1 MTKLTVEHDMKLGSA
16 LDQLEDALAAAYA
29 SLKMVQWARLNVARY
44 AGSVVSPEL
53 NAQIRS
59 MPLDIEELWALA
71 QANRLNQT
79 DEMEA
84 IYTFSEARGC
94 YALCMIL
101 AAFASMRH
109 AKAATCKPAKVSAYL
124 S

>member
-1 MTKLTVEHDMKLGSA
+1 MTKLTVEQDMKLGSA

-84 IYTFSEARGC
+84 IYTFSEANNQK
-94 YALCMIL
+94 IL
-101 AAFASMRH
+101 DIIIQYE
-109 AKAATCKPAKVSAYL
+109 K
-124 S
+124 

>member
-1 MTKLTVEHDMKLGSA
+1 MTKLTVEQDMKLGSA

-44 AGSVVSPEL
+44 AGSVVSAEL

-79 DEMEA
+79 DEMEV
-84 IYTFSEARGC
+84 IYTFSEAHNQK
-94 YALCMIL
+94 IL
-101 AAFASMRH
+101 DIIIQYE
-109 AKAATCKPAKVSAYL
+109 K
-124 S
+124 